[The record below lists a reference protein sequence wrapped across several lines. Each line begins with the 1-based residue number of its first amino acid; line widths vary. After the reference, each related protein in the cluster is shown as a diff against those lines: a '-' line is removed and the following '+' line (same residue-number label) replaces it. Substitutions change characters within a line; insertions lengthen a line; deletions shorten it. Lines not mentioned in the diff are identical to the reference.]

1 MNTIISFER
10 DIVKLNKDNFAEK
23 LLPYMNELIQKLL
36 SNECENIRITTKIKL
51 LSNTEA
57 EVYFTINEM
66 NDLLFKKKK

>member
-51 LSNTEA
+51 LSDTEA